1 MNTEKLKEIVGIKAL
16 NLLFFNYTTEMLEE
30 MKKVREFN
38 HCWENYVNLNEQTY
52 MQIWELYLTK
62 ISYKG
67 QIALL
72 EIALKYFGEEATE
85 GFEHAVKIDGFLQA
99 HIAKHK

>member
-1 MNTEKLKEIVGIKAL
+1 
-16 NLLFFNYTTEMLEE
+16 
-30 MKKVREFN
+30 
-38 HCWENYVNLNEQTY
+38 

-72 EIALKYFGEEATE
+72 EIALKYFGEEAKE
-85 GFEHAVKIDGFLQA
+85 GFEYAIVTDALVQA
-99 HIAKHK
+99 HIAKHNSKK

>member
-1 MNTEKLKEIVGIKAL
+1 
-16 NLLFFNYTTEMLEE
+16 
-30 MKKVREFN
+30 
-38 HCWENYVNLNEQTY
+38 

-72 EIALKYFGEEATE
+72 KIASKYFGEEAE
-85 GFEHAVKIDGFLQA
+85 KGFEHAIKMDALVQA
-99 HIAKHK
+99 HIAKHNAKRE